1 MILEKGYW
9 EESIESDT
17 SGINQLIRRKSPPA
31 EVTIL
36 IYGVTNACSVEEA
49 PK

>member
-1 MILEKGYW
+1 MEKGYW

-17 SGINQLIRRKSPPA
+17 FGINQLMKRNIPTA

-36 IYGVTNACSVEEA
+36 IYGVTNAYSVEET